1 MSPKS
6 LKKELLKKSK
16 KQLIKKYLSSLELV
30 QFEQRKRAAEEMENS
45 ILRNAL
51 CACERTLEKAQNDLE
66 FKDRALKAIANA

>member
-1 MSPKS
+1 MSHKS

-16 KQLIKKYLSSLELV
+16 KELIKKYFSSLELV

-51 CACERTLEKAQNDLE
+51 CSCERALEKTQNDLE